1 MFSSQAFVIHSIPF
15 KEADRIY
22 TLFSREFGKIS
33 ARGRGVRKTTSKL
46 GPHLLPLLPCT
57 IEVVAGKEWY
67 TITGAQAHENKLP
80 EFGEIFFD
88 FYQYC
93 TPLLLKALPSEQE
106 NSELFDSLS
115 LFFSHMS
122 KKKCDILLLKSLFL
136 MRFLEHTGHTIELDV
151 CLRCEQKKTE
161 YQIDIE
167 AGGFICKACSYEGI
181 AVSETFR
188 KSLKILQDP
197 TLQYVERLEQLSLEG
212 KEFLLSILE
221 KFTKQRF
228 PQW

>member
-22 TLFSREFGKIS
+22 TLFSKEFGKIS

-57 IEVVAGKEWY
+57 IEVIAGKEWY
-67 TITGAQAHENKLP
+67 TITGAKAHENKLP
-80 EFGEIFFD
+80 EFGEVFFD

-115 LFFSHMS
+115 FFFSHIC
-122 KKKCDILLLKSLFL
+122 KKKYNITLLKCLFL
-136 MRFLEHTGHTIELDV
+136 IRYLVHTGHTIELDM
-151 CLRCEQKKTE
+151 CLRCEQAKTE
-161 YQIDIE
+161 YILDLE
-167 AGGFICKACSYEGI
+167 VGGFLCKQCCCEGI
-181 AVSETFR
+181 PLSETFR
-188 KSLKILQDP
+188 KALKILQDP
-197 TLQYVERLEQLSLEG
+197 TLEYVERLEDLSLEG

-221 KFTKQRF
+221 KFTNEHF